1 MKTAVIEGRVD
12 ARDLATCADYFIKQ
26 GMAPTSKSDLMFKVL
41 TTFAHASYQQGAKQ
55 FNTTEEA
62 IGFLFNSG
70 LGSVNRMIDKK
81 KNKRANEWTLSQ
93 ALLEEGKSGEFAD
106 LAQAALASMS
116 SADIDSDID
125 PAIRAQHTAAKDKE
139 QADRMAE
146 FVASLKK

>member
-12 ARDLATCADYFIKQ
+12 VRDLATCADYFLSQ
-26 GMAPTSKSDLMFKVL
+26 GMPATSKSDLMFKVL
-41 TTFAHASYQQGAKQ
+41 TTFAHASMQQGAKT
-55 FNTTEEA
+55 FESTEDA
-62 IGFLFNSG
+62 VGYLYQIG
-70 LGSVNRMIDKK
+70 LGSANRQKMGKG
-81 KNKRANEWTLSQ
+81 RQANHFTLSK

-146 FVASLKK
+146 FIAGLKK